1 MDYDNDY
8 EYYSREDDRCRDRD
22 SDRDRCR
29 DRWSALDDDAT
40 HPLATRRNE
49 RRNTGADAELDSD
62 IDQLSNE
69 LIVIRDSAN
78 VTVSTTDT
86 QVAVS
91 LQAALQVAIAI
102 VINISIADATRAER
116 VTTELLE
123 RAQIR
128 QTNRQRLI
136 IVNSRD
142 VEVTTVDTDVAI
154 SLQLLLQIL
163 LALIVQL
170 EIL

>member
-1 MDYDNDY
+1 MD
-8 EYYSREDDRCRDRD
+8 
-22 SDRDRCR
+22 
-29 DRWSALDDDAT
+29 T
-40 HPLATRRNE
+40 
-49 RRNTGADAELDSD
+49 D
-62 IDQLSNE
+62 IEQISNE
-69 LIVIRDSAN
+69 LIVIRDSCD

-102 VINISIADATRAER
+102 VVNISIADGTRAER
-116 VTTELLE
+116 VTAELLE

-128 QTNRQRLI
+128 QANRQRLI

-142 VEVTTVDTDVAI
+142 IEVTTEDTDVAI

-170 EIL
+170 DIL

>member
-1 MDYDNDY
+1 MSNNYDYDDDY
-8 EYYSREDDRCRDRD
+8 EYCNSR
-22 SDRDRCR
+22 SHSN
-29 DRWSALDDDAT
+29 WSALDADAE
-40 HPLATRRNE
+40 HPVASMGNRRQY
-49 RRNTGADAELDSD
+49 TGADAELISD
-62 IDQLSNE
+62 TNQSSNE
-69 LIVIRDSAN
+69 LIVIRDSSN

-102 VINISIADATRAER
+102 VIHISIADASRAER
-116 VTTELLE
+116 VTAELLE

-128 QTNRQRLI
+128 QSNRQRVI

>member
-1 MDYDNDY
+1 MSNNYDYDDEY
-8 EYYSREDDRCRDRD
+8 EYCNSR
-22 SDRDRCR
+22 SQNN
-29 DRWSALDDDAT
+29 WSALDPDAE
-40 HPLATRRNE
+40 HPVASMGSRNS
-49 RRNTGADAELDSD
+49 NTGADAELISD
-62 IDQLSNE
+62 TNQSSNE
-69 LIVIRDSAN
+69 LIVIRDSSN

-102 VINISIADATRAER
+102 VVHISIADASRAER
-116 VTTELLE
+116 VTAELLE

-128 QTNRQRLI
+128 QSNRQRVI

>member
-1 MDYDNDY
+1 MGYN
-8 EYYSREDDRCRDRD
+8 YYARQQGQQE
-22 SDRDRCR
+22 
-29 DRWSALDDDAT
+29 RWSALNPAAT
-40 HPLATRRNE
+40 HPMAPCRKE
-49 RRNTGADAELDSD
+49 AEKSEAAAAQVTSD
-62 IDQLSNE
+62 IDQLSSE
-69 LIVIRDSAN
+69 LIVIRDSCN
-78 VTVSTTDT
+78 VTVHTTDT
-86 QVAVS
+86 QIAAS

-102 VINISIADATRAER
+102 VVNISIADGARAEQ

-142 VEVTTVDTDVAI
+142 VEVTTEDTDVAI

-170 EIL
+170 DIL

>member
-1 MDYDNDY
+1 MGYN
-8 EYYSREDDRCRDRD
+8 YYARQQGQQG
-22 SDRDRCR
+22 
-29 DRWSALDDDAT
+29 RWSALNPTAT
-40 HPLATRRNE
+40 HPMAPCRKE
-49 RRNTGADAELDSD
+49 AEKSDAAAQVNSD
-62 IDQLSNE
+62 IDQLSSE
-69 LIVIRDSAN
+69 LIVIRDSCN
-78 VTVSTTDT
+78 ITVHTTDT
-86 QVAVS
+86 QIAAS

-102 VINISIADATRAER
+102 VVNISIADGARAER

-142 VEVTTVDTDVAI
+142 VEVTTEDTDVAI

-170 EIL
+170 DIL

>member
-1 MDYDNDY
+1 MSC
-8 EYYSREDDRCRDRD
+8 YSHEQE
-22 SDRDRCR
+22 
-29 DRWSALDDDAT
+29 RWSALDPSSQ
-40 HPLATRRNE
+40 HSCYPGSYNN
-49 RRNTGADAELDSD
+49 NTGADAEVSSE

-69 LIVIRDSAN
+69 LIVIRDSCGI
-78 VTVSTTDT
+78 TVSTTDT

-102 VINISIADATRAER
+102 VVNISIADGTRAER
-116 VTTELLE
+116 VTAELLE
-123 RAQIR
+123 RSQIR

-136 IVNSRD
+136 IVNCRD

-163 LALIVQL
+163 LALVVQL
-170 EIL
+170 DIL